1 MWDMFSVSTQVL
13 HILLAE
19 QLCLKLG
26 VIKKARQHFYS
37 VTSEHVKCVA
47 LVMASKKKTVLLG
60 MCLLLFLVLASAENT
75 VFFGYSGNLFANP
88 PVAIMMVFIHN
99 VLVVSLILLAMT
111 FYVELVLSFFKPRKY
126 EYIVLQHPRVFALVF
141 TFMIIL
147 LSIFRASMIV
157 FGTVFISGLATV
169 VLLSLPNGLIEGYGI
184 YLTIQK
190 TLKRTMTMRN
200 LLMIYLLFFI
210 AAAVEVGFIQLL
222 LLISAA

>member
-1 MWDMFSVSTQVL
+1 M
-13 HILLAE
+13 
-19 QLCLKLG
+19 CLKLG
-26 VIKKARQHFYS
+26 ANRKARQRFYS
-37 VTSEHVKCVA
+37 FTSEHVEFVA
-47 LVMASKKKTVLLG
+47 LTMASKKRTVLLG
-60 MCLLLFLVLASAENT
+60 VCLLLFLVLASAENI

-88 PVAIMMVFIHN
+88 PVAVILVFIHN

-190 TLKRTMTMRN
+190 TLKRSMTMQD
-200 LLMIYLLFFI
+200 LLVIYLLFFI
-210 AAAVEVGFIQLL
+210 AAMVEVGFIQLL
-222 LLISAA
+222 LLISTA